1 MVEFLYTK
9 AYDNPTEEQGSEG
22 VSESETTKART
33 AEILLGHVRVN
44 AIADYYDIPQLKELA
59 NTKIQHIIE
68 TNWSPH
74 GFSEVVK
81 EVFNST
87 TDRELR
93 EIMSLAATAH
103 IEELLQSEDF
113 AELDVMSDFAI
124 GIIRNM
130 FATYKADEGLTSRE
144 LRDTKDRLQSLE
156 ADYSSERSA
165 HEYEAGRAGRI
176 SESIVHC
183 LEVLSRTR
191 SCRNAR
197 CNADFTCYVERGGT
211 ILEPQYTLRC
221 AKCHCRHKYIR

>member
-1 MVEFLYTK
+1 M
-9 AYDNPTEEQGSEG
+9 A
-22 VSESETTKART
+22 KART
-33 AEILLGHVRVN
+33 AEILVGHVRVN

-81 EVFNST
+81 EVFNSI

-93 EIMSLAATAH
+93 EIVSLAATAH
-103 IEELLQSEDF
+103 IEELLEFEDF

-130 FATYKADEGLTSRE
+130 FTTYKADKGLTSRE
-144 LRDTKDRLQSLE
+144 LRDMKDHLESLE
-156 ADYSSERSA
+156 VDYSSERSA
-165 HEYEAGRAGRI
+165 HEREAGRAGRI
-176 SESIVHC
+176 SENINHC
-183 LEVLSRTR
+183 LEILSTTR

-211 ILEPQYTLRC
+211 NYDPQYTLRC

>member
-1 MVEFLYTK
+1 MTK
-9 AYDNPTEEQGSEG
+9 AG
-22 VSESETTKART
+22 T

-44 AIADYYDIPQLKELA
+44 AVADYYDIPQLKELA
-59 NTKIQHIIE
+59 NTKIQRIIE

-93 EIMSLAATAH
+93 EIMSLTAAAH
-103 IEELLQSEDF
+103 IEELLEFEDF

-130 FATYKADEGLTSRE
+130 FATYKADEGSTSRE
-144 LRDTKDRLQSLE
+144 LRDLKDRLQSLE
-156 ADYSSERSA
+156 VDYSSERSA

-176 SESIVHC
+176 SESIDHC

-211 ILEPQYTLRC
+211 SYEPQYTLRC
-221 AKCHCRHKYIR
+221 AKCHCRHKYIM